1 MNDAQFEFDLTPN
14 QGWEPDDKPIRLTPT
29 AWKSIR
35 AVARQRF
42 FEIDQTGMLT
52 CLESRR
58 LGNALR
64 AALAAGEFA
73 PELVPTVQRIVA
85 LLGQQRGLLVQRRS
99 AIAGSALRVDS
110 GEPAKQE
117 PVRPLAAKFENFRM
131 DKGKPAR

>member
-58 LGNALR
+58 FADALR
-64 AALAAGEFA
+64 AALTAGEFA
-73 PELVPTVQRIVA
+73 QELVPTVQRILA
-85 LLGQQRGLLVQRRS
+85 LLEQRRGLLVQRRS

-110 GEPAKQE
+110 SEPAKQE
-117 PVRPLAAKFENFRM
+117 PVRPLAARFEQFRL
-131 DKGKPAR
+131 DKSKPSR